1 MCWRVELGCTF
12 SVISSSTTDVIIGE
26 SMEWVRYND
35 LERGRSK
42 LGIKLHNV
50 LVLGVISVEANVA
63 Q

>member
-1 MCWRVELGCTF
+1 M
-12 SVISSSTTDVIIGE
+12 IGG
-26 SMEWVRYND
+26 SMGWVRYND

-42 LGIKLHNV
+42 PEIKFHNV